1 MLNLDIQENNY
12 MNAVV
17 EKNKYTH
24 MKSPLQYKIRQPK
37 TAHENPPLLILL
49 HGYGS
54 NEEDLFSFASELP
67 DELLIV
73 SARAPFDMN
82 FGGYAWYAITL
93 GANDE
98 KFSDLDEARK
108 SLTKIADFIEYL
120 KATYK
125 TDSKNTFLLG
135 FSQGAIL
142 SYALSLNYPN
152 KVNHVLALSGYLN
165 EDLVPNS
172 VIDLNIETDYYISHG
187 TVDQVLPVDWARKAP
202 AYLNDNNLKNVY
214 SEYPVGHGVAPQNF
228 YSFKSWIE
236 ERL

>member
-1 MLNLDIQENNY
+1 
-12 MNAVV
+12 MNSELHYIV
-17 EKNKYTH
+17 
-24 MKSPLQYKIRQPK
+24 RQPK
-37 TAHENPPLLILL
+37 IEQENPPLLILL
-49 HGYGS
+49 HGFGS

-73 SARAPFDMN
+73 SARAPYDMA

-93 GANDE
+93 DANDE

-108 SLTKIADFIEYL
+108 SLTKIADFIAYI
-120 KATYK
+120 KTTYK
-125 TDSKNTFLLG
+125 TDPNNTFLLG

-152 KVNHVLALSGYLN
+152 KVNHVLALSGYINDELAPKDVSN
-165 EDLVPNS
+165 
-172 VIDLNIETDYYISHG
+172 LNITTDYYISHG
-187 TVDQVLPVDWARKAP
+187 SVDQVLPVEWARKAP
-202 AYLNDNNLKNVY
+202 EYLKTNNLENIY

-228 YSFKSWIE
+228 YNFKSWIE